1 MQMPAGTKCTGGT
14 SKNLCLA
21 SFVTTAGFGNCVA
34 VSQGSSN
41 DAAPPA
47 SNNSANDAATPP
59 SVAKGKPQDNAAGN
73 KTETA
78 AGDKHKHKGD
88 SAGSKA
94 ANATRR
100 SANFKRNCEF
110 FLDLAPVREVPMI
123 SQLTQGLLVNW
134 LSFFNW
140 SDIRSVMAVE

>member
-1 MQMPAGTKCTGGT
+1 MPAGTKCTGGT

-34 VSQGSSN
+34 VSQGSNN
-41 DAAPPA
+41 DAAPPT
-47 SNNSANDAATPP
+47 SGNSEKDATTPP
-59 SVAKGKPQDNAAGN
+59 SVAKGKPQDNAAGS

-94 ANATRR
+94 TNATRR
-100 SANFKRNCEF
+100 SASYKRNCEF
-110 FLDLAPVREVPMI
+110 FPDLAPVRK
-123 SQLTQGLLVNW
+123 T
-134 LSFFNW
+134 F
-140 SDIRSVMAVE
+140 